1 MNNELMTL
9 EKIAE
14 RIDNVKKNVSEEI
27 RGLGVL
33 MENMDDKFTLISER
47 QDIIRGALE
56 TRVAHI
62 EEILEVNVK

>member
-1 MNNELMTL
+1 MNNEPVTL

-14 RIDNVKKNVSEEI
+14 RIDSLKKNVSEEI

-33 MENMDDKFTLISER
+33 MENMDDKFTAISEG
-47 QDIIRGALE
+47 QDIIREILE